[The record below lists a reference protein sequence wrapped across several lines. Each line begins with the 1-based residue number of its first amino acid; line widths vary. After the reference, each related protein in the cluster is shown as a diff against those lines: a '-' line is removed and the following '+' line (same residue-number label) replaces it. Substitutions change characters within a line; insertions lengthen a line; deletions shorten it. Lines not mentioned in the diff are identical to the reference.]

1 MIPEELN
8 VILTNGEVNY
18 ELLNE
23 TRIKLGLTF
32 EKLATEANL
41 PEPTVKN
48 ILTGKTR
55 HPRSDTLDKLLVA
68 LGLSDKNAIA
78 TTKTEIEKRGI
89 KESDASVI
97 ALKEIYEFQIASI
110 KETNEAHISNIRSH
124 YERHIDELHE
134 SHRKCEEH
142 YEKRL
147 ADKREIIEANKKDCA
162 HSRLFS
168 YICIAILVAILIAEV
183 MNPNLGWFRY

>member
-1 MIPEELN
+1 MILEELN
-8 VILTNGEVNY
+8 VILEDGEINY
-18 ELLNE
+18 EFLNE
-23 TRIKLGLTF
+23 TRLKLGLTF
-32 EKLATEANL
+32 EKLATESKI

-48 ILTGKTR
+48 ILTGKTK

-78 TTKTEIEKRGI
+78 TVKTEIEKQGI
-89 KESDASVI
+89 KESDASVL
-97 ALKEIYEFQIASI
+97 ALKEIYEFQIASM

-124 YERHIDELHE
+124 YERHIDELRE
-134 SHRKCEEH
+134 NHRKCEEH

-168 YICIAILVAILIAEV
+168 YICIGILVALLVAEV
-183 MNPNLGWFRY
+183 MNPNLGWFRF